1 MPREIYEIT
10 SFVRAELGKPVGVHV
25 HNDRGLA
32 IANSLAAVEAGADHV
47 QCTIN
52 GVGERCGNADLIQVV
67 GNLELGLK
75 VRTGVDLS
83 HLTELSSYFYELA
96 SDLNKNHYQPFTG
109 TYAFAHKGGIHIH
122 AVLKCPEAYEHVN
135 PSLLGNKRIIPVS
148 SQVGLAG
155 IVATGKKFGFTLD
168 KNDPQAKAVLR
179 KIKEMEAQGYNFENA
194 QASLFSAYA
203 RSLGVNLEFF
213 RLLNWRATVERVNSQ
228 VTADCTVKVKINED
242 VDVMTAEGNGPVN
255 AFDLALRKAL
265 ETYYPELKKLKLVGY
280 RVREINV
287 EKGTAAAVRVF
298 IEFEANHERF
308 SAVGVS
314 TNILKA
320 SEEALVE
327 GYIYYLHKIRR
338 NHPY

>member
-1 MPREIYEIT
+1 
-10 SFVRAELGKPVGVHV
+10 
-25 HNDRGLA
+25 
-32 IANSLAAVEAGADHV
+32 
-47 QCTIN
+47 
-52 GVGERCGNADLIQVV
+52 
-67 GNLELGLK
+67 
-75 VRTGVDLS
+75 
-83 HLTELSSYFYELA
+83 
-96 SDLNKNHYQPFTG
+96 
-109 TYAFAHKGGIHIH
+109 
-122 AVLKCPEAYEHVN
+122 
-135 PSLLGNKRIIPVS
+135 
-148 SQVGLAG
+148 
-155 IVATGKKFGFTLD
+155 
-168 KNDPQAKAVLR
+168 
-179 KIKEMEAQGYNFENA
+179 
-194 QASLFSAYA
+194 
-203 RSLGVNLEFF
+203 
-213 RLLNWRATVERVNSQ
+213 
-228 VTADCTVKVKINED
+228 VKVKINED